1 MIKYSIEVLT
11 WPIVLRAIL
20 GSFLIDCLI
29 HTVIIAKNIFSI
41 KSESENF
48 MRTAMAVPSHN
59 LNVIDQAQRIKTD
72 EKNLQG
78 NYDRIFFC
86 WHSYGV
92 VLHVVHAS
100 MNW

>member
-11 WPIVLRAIL
+11 WPIVLRVIL

-48 MRTAMAVPSHN
+48 MRTAMAVPTHN

-86 WHSYGV
+86 WHS
-92 VLHVVHAS
+92 
-100 MNW
+100 

>member
-48 MRTAMAVPSHN
+48 TRTAMAVPSHN
-59 LNVIDQAQRIKTD
+59 INVIDQVQSNKTD
-72 EKNLQG
+72 DKDLQG
-78 NYDRIFFC
+78 NYDRISF
-86 WHSYGV
+86 W
-92 VLHVVHAS
+92 LALLT
-100 MNW
+100 

>member
-48 MRTAMAVPSHN
+48 TRIAIAVPSHN
-59 LNVIDQAQRIKTD
+59 INVIDQVQSIKTD
-72 EKNLQG
+72 YKDLQR
-78 NYDRIFFC
+78 NYDRISF
-86 WHSYGV
+86 
-92 VLHVVHAS
+92 LLALLT
-100 MNW
+100 

>member
-41 KSESENF
+41 KSESEN
-48 MRTAMAVPSHN
+48 
-59 LNVIDQAQRIKTD
+59 LW
-72 EKNLQG
+72 ELQ
-78 NYDRIFFC
+78 
-86 WHSYGV
+86 WLSQ
-92 VLHVVHAS
+92 LTT
-100 MNW
+100 

>member
-72 EKNLQG
+72 EKILQG

-86 WHSYGV
+86 WHS
-92 VLHVVHAS
+92 
-100 MNW
+100 

>member
-11 WPIVLRAIL
+11 WPIVLRVIL

-48 MRTAMAVPSHN
+48 TRTAMAVPSHN

-86 WHSYGV
+86 WHS
-92 VLHVVHAS
+92 
-100 MNW
+100 

>member
-11 WPIVLRAIL
+11 WPIVLRVIL

-29 HTVIIAKNIFSI
+29 HTVIITKNIFSI

-48 MRTAMAVPSHN
+48 TRTAMAVPSHN

-86 WHSYGV
+86 WHS
-92 VLHVVHAS
+92 
-100 MNW
+100 